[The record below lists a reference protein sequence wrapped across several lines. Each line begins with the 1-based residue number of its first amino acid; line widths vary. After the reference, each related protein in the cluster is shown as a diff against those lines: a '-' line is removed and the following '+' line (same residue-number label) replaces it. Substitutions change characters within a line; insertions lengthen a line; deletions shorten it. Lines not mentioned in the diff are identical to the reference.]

1 MLLHGKKALI
11 TGGTSGIGLA
21 IAKTFLREGA
31 QVVLWGRNQTKG
43 DAASQELK
51 QMVPN
56 GEVTF
61 QSVDVSNLQMVTEA
75 FTQLSDIQI
84 VVNCAGVTRDGLFMK
99 MSEEDWDTV
108 LDCNLKSCFNVCKQ
122 VIRPMMKA
130 RAGRIIN
137 VSSVIGLTGNPG
149 QVNYSASKAGMIG
162 MTRSLAK
169 EVASRGVTVNCI
181 APGFFQTEM
190 TDVLS
195 DGIKQEL
202 MRKIPMGRMGEVEE
216 VANVALFL
224 ASDLSSYITGQTI
237 TVDGGMLA

>member
-1 MLLHGKKALI
+1 MQLQNKKALI

-21 IAKTFLREGA
+21 IAEKFLENGA
-31 QVVLWGRNQTKG
+31 SVMLWARNQEKG
-43 DAASQELK
+43 EAAAKKLQ
-51 QMVPN
+51 
-56 GEVTF
+56 GEVSFT
-61 QSVDVSNLQMVTEA
+61 SVDVSNYEEVQKAYAELDGV
-75 FTQLSDIQI
+75 DII
-84 VVNCAGVTRDGLFMK
+84 INCAGITKDGLFMK
-99 MSEEDWDTV
+99 MSEQDWDAV
-108 LDCNLKSCFNVCKQ
+108 LDINLKSCFNVCKQ
-122 VIRPMMKA
+122 AIRPMMKA
-130 RAGRIIN
+130 RSGRIIN

-195 DGIKQEL
+195 DTVKQEIL
-202 MRKIPMGRMGEVEE
+202 KKIPMGRMGDVEE

-237 TVDGGMLA
+237 AVDGGMVA